1 MGIQLPGFLREAQAF
16 VGLPFP
22 GTNESALQGR
32 AADWNQLG
40 SLASDALSQISQ
52 TAQSVSSD
60 NRGDTVD
67 AFSEFM
73 SSGGGNVGSLRDFQ
87 MACRSAALAH
97 GIAAMTIRSLK
108 MAIIAQLS
116 IVATAINV
124 AKAFPQAIP
133 AAYQTRQQAFMFIQR
148 ATQMA
153 AQQLRAG

>member
-1 MGIQLPGFLREAQAF
+1 
-16 VGLPFP
+16 
-22 GTNESALQGR
+22 
-32 AADWNQLG
+32 
-40 SLASDALSQISQ
+40 
-52 TAQSVSSD
+52 
-60 NRGDTVD
+60 
-67 AFSEFM
+67 
-73 SSGGGNVGSLRDFQ
+73 
-87 MACRSAALAH
+87 
-97 GIAAMTIRSLK
+97 MTIRSLK